1 VIPLADCNHLVKFL
15 EEIMK
20 SVLKLGV
27 IGLVLILAISAL
39 AGNTGSLRLTN
50 DSTVNGTKLAAGDY
64 KITVDGNGPDVK
76 VIFAQG
82 KTVKAT
88 VNGTLAEGTVAPEF
102 TSIVTSKTSD
112 GLVINEL
119 HLAKMKGYV
128 KF

>member
-1 VIPLADCNHLVKFL
+1 
-15 EEIMK
+15 MK

-27 IGLVLILAISAL
+27 IGLVLILAVSAF

-50 DSTVNGTKLAAGDY
+50 DSTVNGAKLTAGDY
-64 KITVDGNGPDVK
+64 KVTVDGNGPEVK
-76 VIFAQG
+76 VTFAQG

-102 TSIVTSKTSD
+102 SSIVTSKTSD
-112 GLVINEL
+112 GLAINEL

-128 KF
+128 TF